1 MADNVD
7 QSTFE
12 LTENDF
18 QLSDV
23 WQAIVVFA
31 GVFSLVYI
39 FGLKSY
45 KTLKPDIHGFVH
57 DLTTKRFILI
67 RSIRI

>member
-7 QSTFE
+7 NSTIE

-18 QLSDV
+18 ELSDV
-23 WQAIVVFA
+23 WHAIVVFA

-45 KTLKPDIHGFVH
+45 KLSKPDIHGFV
-57 DLTTKRFILI
+57 LGLANKRFILI

>member
-7 QSTFE
+7 NSTLE

-31 GVFSLVYI
+31 GVLVWSISL
-39 FGLKSY
+39 
-45 KTLKPDIHGFVH
+45 D
-57 DLTTKRFILI
+57 
-67 RSIRI
+67 